1 MYTFSYVALNDKGRK
16 MRGELMAEH
25 ELDLEMRLKD
35 IGLDL
40 ISWREKKEKHAGLF
54 ARIKIKDMI
63 VFCLHMEQLDRAG
76 VPLHDALA
84 DARDATDSAKLKDI
98 LTSVSE
104 SVKTGTMLSEA
115 MAQHP
120 SVFNDVFVGLVAAGE
135 KTGNLN
141 ESFHNL
147 SNHMKWNNDL
157 RRKVKK
163 AVTYPIVL
171 VVVLTAVISLMML
184 YVVPKMIDF
193 ILAQGFEIPWHT
205 QLLVDFSAL
214 FSEYWYVFIITP
226 PLLIISYLMARR
238 TSETFAYFTD
248 KITLRIPVI
257 GATSRKIALAR
268 FAGFFGIM
276 YKSGID
282 ILDALQAGANV
293 AGNRVIKESIEMARR
308 SVTEGNKLTDS
319 LRLSSQFPNLVI
331 RMFKVGEDSGNLNE
345 ALENINFFYDR
356 EVNDAV
362 DAVVALI
369 QPMLMIIM
377 GTMIF
382 WIIAAV
388 FGPLYDS
395 FSKMDF

>member
-1 MYTFSYVALNDKGRK
+1 METFSYTALNDKGRK
-16 MRGELMAEH
+16 VRGQIQAEH
-25 ELDLEMRLKD
+25 ELDLEMRLKEV
-35 IGLDL
+35 GLDL
-40 ISWREKKEKHAGLF
+40 VNWREVKERHASIF
-54 ARIKIKDMI
+54 SRVKIKDMI

-76 VPLHDALA
+76 VPIHDSLA
-84 DARDATDSAKLKDI
+84 DARDAADSPKLKDV

-104 SVKTGTMLSEA
+104 AVKTGTILSEA

-120 SVFNDVFVGLVAAGE
+120 RVFNDVFVGLVAAGE

-147 SNHMKWNNDL
+147 ANHLKWNNDL
-157 RRKVKK
+157 RRKVRK
-163 AVTYPIVL
+163 AMSYPIIL
-171 VVVLTAVISLMML
+171 LVVLTAVITLMML
-184 YVVPKMIDF
+184 YVVPKMVDF
-193 ILAQGFEIPWHT
+193 IVAQGFEIPLHT
-205 QLLVDFSAL
+205 ELLIAFSDFFA
-214 FSEYWYVFIITP
+214 EYWFVFILTPPTFIIT
-226 PLLIISYLMARR
+226 LLVLYRSSEGFAYLM
-238 TSETFAYFTD
+238 D
-248 KITLRIPVI
+248 KFVLKIPVI
-257 GATSRKIALAR
+257 GTTTRKIALAR
-268 FAGFFGIM
+268 FTGFFGIM
-276 YKSGID
+276 FRSGID
-282 ILDALQAGANV
+282 ILDALHAGANV

-362 DAVVALI
+362 DAIVALI
-369 QPMLMIIM
+369 QPVLMIVM
-377 GTMIF
+377 GSMIF

>member
-1 MYTFSYVALNDKGRK
+1 MYNFSYVALNDKGRK
-16 MRGELMAEH
+16 IRGEIMAEH
-25 ELDLEMRLKD
+25 ELDLEMRLKEV
-35 IGLDL
+35 GLDMV
-40 ISWREKKEKHAGLF
+40 SCREKKERHASFLS
-54 ARIKIKDMI
+54 RIKIKDMI

-76 VPLHDALA
+76 VPIHEALS

-104 SVKTGTMLSEA
+104 AVKTGTILSEA
-115 MAQHP
+115 MAMHP
-120 SVFNDVFVGLVAAGE
+120 TVFNDVFVGLVAAGE

-147 SNHMKWNNDL
+147 ANHLKWSNDL

-163 AVTYPIVL
+163 AMTYPIIL

-193 ILAQGFEIPWHT
+193 IVAQNFEIPLHT
-205 QLLVDFSAL
+205 KLLIDFSNFFA
-214 FSEYWYVFIITP
+214 EYWYIFIAAPPIIFIVFITAYR
-226 PLLIISYLMARR
+226 L
-238 TSETFAYFTD
+238 SEGFAYQID

-257 GATSRKIALAR
+257 GTTARKISLAR
-268 FAGFFGIM
+268 FCGFFGIM
-276 YKSGID
+276 FRSGID
-282 ILDALQAGANV
+282 ILDALHAGANV

-362 DAVVALI
+362 DSIVALI
-369 QPMLMIIM
+369 QPVLMVIM
-377 GTMIF
+377 GSMIF

>member
-25 ELDLEMRLKD
+25 ELDLEMRLKE
-35 IGLDL
+35 IGMDL
-40 ISWREKKEKHAGLF
+40 VTWREKKEKTAGIF
-54 ARIKIKDMI
+54 SRVKIKDMI
-63 VFCLHMEQLDRAG
+63 IFCLHMEQLDRAG
-76 VPLHDALA
+76 VPIHDSLA
-84 DARDATDSAKLKDI
+84 DARDATDSAKLKDV

-104 SVKTGTMLSEA
+104 AVKTGTILSEA
-115 MAQHP
+115 MAMHP
-120 SVFNDVFVGLVAAGE
+120 RIFNDVFVGLVAAGE
-135 KTGNLN
+135 KTGNLS

-147 SNHMKWNNDL
+147 ANHMKWSNDL

-163 AVTYPIVL
+163 AMTYPVIL
-171 VVVLTAVISLMML
+171 LVVLTAVISLMML

-193 ILAQGFEIPWHT
+193 IVAQGFEIPFHT
-205 QLLVDFSAL
+205 QLLIDFSAF
-214 FSEYWYVFIITP
+214 FSEYWPLIVATP
-226 PLLIISYLMARR
+226 PTLIISLIIAYRS
-238 TSETFAYFTD
+238 SERVAYTVD

-257 GATSRKIALAR
+257 GATSRKISLAR

-276 YKSGID
+276 FRSGID

-369 QPMLMIIM
+369 QPVLMIVM

-395 FSKMDF
+395 FSQMDF